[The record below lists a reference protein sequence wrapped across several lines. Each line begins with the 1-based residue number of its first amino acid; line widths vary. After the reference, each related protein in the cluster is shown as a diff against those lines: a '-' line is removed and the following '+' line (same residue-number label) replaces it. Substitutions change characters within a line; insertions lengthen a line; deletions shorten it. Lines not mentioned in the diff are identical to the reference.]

1 MLCPLFWQA
10 IVMLRLY
17 HVNDA
22 LKSEG
27 IDAELVKGEGYYWFD
42 GNDVEFAK
50 TTSVMVYRLN
60 HLSLEQWIQYAKEF
74 KEESKKVKESS

>member
-1 MLCPLFWQA
+1 
-10 IVMLRLY
+10 MLRISN
-17 HVNDA
+17 VNIA
-22 LKSEG
+22 LKEEG

-42 GNDVEFAK
+42 GSDVEYAK

-60 HLSLEQWIQYAKEF
+60 HLTLEQWIECAKEF